1 MQERTAFNSHS
12 STHHM
17 AHNKHSRV
25 IFSDGAFQ
33 SVVFNRAA
41 ELSFIP
47 QQVQLN
53 HTSTTQPWGLV
64 CASLVCVC
72 VPNAQWMCLLRGHCG
87 AVPDG
92 SLAPVCCLDFR
103 SLEDV
108 QSSVVRKLP
117 VQLSICWS
125 RHRPARKRWW
135 GLMLGGIFLTSLG
148 LCERKWVITSPTH
161 H

>member
-12 STHHM
+12 STCHM
-17 AHNKHSRV
+17 AQNKHSRV
-25 IFSDGAFQ
+25 ILSDVAFQ
-33 SVVFNRAA
+33 TVAFNRAA

-53 HTSTTQPWGLV
+53 RTSLTQPWDWCV
-64 CASLVCVC
+64 PASCVCVC
-72 VPNAQWMCLLRGHCG
+72 VCLLWGHCG

-92 SLAPVCCLDFR
+92 SLAPVCCLDLR

-135 GLMLGGIFLTSLG
+135 GLMLGGLLLTSRG